1 MGIFKSIY
9 TSLVKLDKVQALQN
23 AVELEFRIYCDD
35 REKWTNGRRTAENA
49 TIREWEYLNKPQ
61 NENRN

>member
-1 MGIFKSIY
+1 MGIFKNIH
-9 TSLVKLDKVQALQN
+9 TSLVKLDKMQAIQN
-23 AVELEFRIYCDD
+23 AIQLEFIIYCND

-49 TIREWEYLNKPQ
+49 SIKEWEYLNKPQ